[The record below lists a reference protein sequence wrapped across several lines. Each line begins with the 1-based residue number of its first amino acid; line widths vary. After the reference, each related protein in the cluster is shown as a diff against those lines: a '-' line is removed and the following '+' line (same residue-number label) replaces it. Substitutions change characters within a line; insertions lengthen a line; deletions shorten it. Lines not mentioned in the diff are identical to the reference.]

1 MIEKDLGMMVYYV
14 KEDKKTKKGDILLK
28 TIKAVKKFDKYKD
41 RRFIFGI
48 VTSVGRTFYIQCMI
62 FIYMK
67 SIMIF
72 FDMHIIL
79 GVLDVANNNNIT
91 TTTSIIRSC
100 LS

>member
-48 VTSVGRTFYIQCMI
+48 VTSVGRTFYIQCMYLHE
-62 FIYMK
+62 IYDYFL
-67 SIMIF
+67 F

-79 GVLDVANNNNIT
+79 GVLDV
-91 TTTSIIRSC
+91 C
-100 LS
+100 

>member
-48 VTSVGRTFYIQCMI
+48 VTSVGRTFYIQCM
-62 FIYMK
+62 
-67 SIMIF
+67 SE
-72 FDMHIIL
+72 IIL
-79 GVLDVANNNNIT
+79 FINLFNACILMWVDSLDSWYQFYNNI
-91 TTTSIIRSC
+91 
-100 LS
+100 